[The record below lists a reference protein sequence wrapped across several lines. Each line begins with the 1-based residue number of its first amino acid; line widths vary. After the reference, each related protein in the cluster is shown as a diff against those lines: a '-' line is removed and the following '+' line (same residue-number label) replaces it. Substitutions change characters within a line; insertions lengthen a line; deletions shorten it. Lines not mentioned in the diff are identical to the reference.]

1 MKQMKKFAALL
12 LALAMVFALAACGGE
27 PTPAATPTPPAPTEH
42 VHTEEVIPGVDATC
56 TEDGLTEGV
65 RCSECGEI
73 LVEQEVIPALGHT
86 TNTGTCERCGMDF
99 GMWGVDYYVDNFNQP
114 TDEWFITNANYYFEG
129 TFNNSATVDSLLL
142 VQAAY
147 DLNNYITFF
156 LYEYGSSLV
165 VNSSNMYYEE
175 YDITM
180 RTPDGVDHPLTGKMY
195 TGGDRIYIDDA
206 YTDEVLTALRGEGD
220 IMFYIVNSDR
230 TVENYL
236 VTIPASNFGE
246 LYDEMVQG

>member
-1 MKQMKKFAALL
+1 MKNMKRGPIARRAGALL
-12 LALAMVFALAACGGE
+12 LCTVLAAG
-27 PTPAATPTPPAPTEH
+27 TLTTAAGAVTTSAAAQLSPNVSFVVDGTSRTFYNASG
-42 VHTEEVIPGVDATC
+42 EEVHPILCDGVTYLPLRA
-56 TEDGLTEGV
+56 V
-65 RCSECGEI
+65 GE
-73 LVEQEVIPALGHT
+73 L
-86 TNTGTCERCGMDF
+86 MDK
-99 GMWGVDYYVDNFNQP
+99 NE
-114 TDEWFITNANYYFEG
+114 T
-129 TFNNSATVDSLLL
+129 NNSATVDSLLL

-147 DLNNYITFF
+147 DLNNYVTFF